1 MEDQYRVNEFENLK
15 GGRSQTPKGQESD
28 AQRRYGDI
36 LGHSYPFPLRHA
48 RMPVEDRAAQFA
60 SFAALN
66 GYEEAVEEEARLTER
81 EIDLDDS
88 VREMINQ
95 TLVEAE
101 EQLMRGETVWLSVT
115 WFQPDVH
122 KDGGAYRTAAG
133 RLKKIDYYRQVLWL
147 AEIKS
152 GNQPGLENIG
162 GEISV
167 NFPHICRVELIE
179 EEVE

>member
-1 MEDQYRVNEFENLK
+1 MGDPYRVNKFENLK

-122 KDGGAYRTAAG
+122 KDGGGLPNGSRT
-133 RLKKIDYYRQVLWL
+133 
-147 AEIKS
+147 
-152 GNQPGLENIG
+152 
-162 GEISV
+162 
-167 NFPHICRVELIE
+167 IE
-179 EEVE
+179 ENRLLPAGFVVGGNKEWKSAWT